1 MIAIRKNSLAVF
13 LILFLFE
20 ISFVG
25 KANKSIDFDIVADK
39 TGICYGGTVNF
50 SLDVN
55 LQKASYVYSW
65 QILRPSDSNWQI
77 IPNSNSPTLNHSEV
91 GKYRLV
97 ISDRA
102 TGEILT
108 SKILDITALNSPN
121 ATIIA
126 TPNQHQICQG
136 ESVLLSAIN
145 STGISYQWLKDGV
158 NLADENKNTL
168 SIKTPGEYTLTVS
181 NTEGCSQ
188 TSSFRL
194 DYTSSTILVI
204 DPVPTICGI
213 NKAPLTLKAKPT
225 GGVFSGQGIT
235 DKILGT
241 FDPTTAGV
249 GKHIITYTLAS
260 TGGCP
265 QLSEEKIIT
274 ISDPKAQLNTNT
286 GTNQF
291 CNGENISLITSSGM
305 AQYEWFNNGNA
316 ITGNV
321 DKLAIT
327 NDGNYSVKVTDSE
340 NCTIQSSSVKIEFF
354 NKTNPDFTIPNQ
366 ICGINHPPTPLVG
379 NPVGGVFAI
388 NNIIST
394 ELDYAKL
401 GIGKH
406 TIKYTYT
413 GQLTCQNG
421 VIEKEITV
429 EANPVLNLGT
439 DIFLEDGH
447 SVVLKGD
454 IGTNYEYWWS
464 PSSGLDKPNIPNPTA
479 SPSQSTVYIL
489 KVNSANGCSV
499 TDTLAVTV
507 YQRLYVPT
515 AFSPNGDGQNDVW
528 ELINIRYY
536 DDAEVSIFDR
546 WGNTVYYSKGN
557 YQAFDGTTDG
567 RPLNADTYFYKIS
580 LVPNQ
585 KIFQYHGTVTILR

>member
-20 ISFVG
+20 ISFAG
-25 KANKSIDFDIVADK
+25 KANKSLDFDIVADK
-39 TGICYGGTVNF
+39 TGICNGGTVNF
-50 SLDVN
+50 SLDIN

-65 QILRPSDSNWQI
+65 QILRPSDSNWQV
-77 IPNSNSPTLNHSEV
+77 IPNSNSPTLNHNEV

-97 ISDRA
+97 ISDRS

-121 ATIIA
+121 ATITA

-145 STGISYQWLKDGV
+145 ATGVSYQWLKDGV
-158 NLADENKNTL
+158 NLANEDKNNL
-168 SIKTPGEYTLTVS
+168 SIKTPGEYTLAVS
-181 NTEGCSQ
+181 NANGCSQ

-204 DPVPTICGI
+204 EPVPTICGL
-213 NKAPLTLKAKPT
+213 NKASLTLKATPI

-241 FDPTTAGV
+241 FDPATAGI

-265 QLSEEKIIT
+265 QLSEEKTIT
-274 ISDPKAQLNTNT
+274 ISDPKAPLNTNT

-291 CNGENISLITSSGM
+291 CSGENVSLITSSGM

-321 DKLAIT
+321 NQLAIT

-340 NCTIQSSSVKIEFF
+340 HCTIQSSSVKIEFF

-379 NPVGGVFAI
+379 TPVGGVFTI

-394 ELDYAKL
+394 ELNYAKL

-421 VIEKEITV
+421 TIEKEITV

-439 DIFLEDGH
+439 DIFLE
-447 SVVLKGD
+447 
-454 IGTNYEYWWS
+454 N
-464 PSSGLDKPNIPNPTA
+464 
-479 SPSQSTVYIL
+479 
-489 KVNSANGCSV
+489 
-499 TDTLAVTV
+499 
-507 YQRLYVPT
+507 
-515 AFSPNGDGQNDVW
+515 
-528 ELINIRYY
+528 
-536 DDAEVSIFDR
+536 
-546 WGNTVYYSKGN
+546 
-557 YQAFDGTTDG
+557 
-567 RPLNADTYFYKIS
+567 
-580 LVPNQ
+580 
-585 KIFQYHGTVTILR
+585 